1 VSARL
6 ARSIYQTICSNQAAI
21 ADIKA
26 EAASL
31 ALSLATDPDA
41 SFELTSSTVNG
52 QTFSG
57 RRTMSNG
64 DRLTMLRLILKQ
76 VDAGRPLNL
85 DTRAVF

>member
-6 ARSIYQTICSNQAAI
+6 ARSIYQTICDNPAAI
-21 ADIKA
+21 ASVKA
-26 EAASL
+26 EAGAL

-76 VDAGRPLNL
+76 VDAGRPMNL

>member
-1 VSARL
+1 MSARL
-6 ARSIYQTICSNQAAI
+6 ARSIYLTIRDNPAAI
-21 ADIKA
+21 AAIQE
-26 EAASL
+26 EASSL
-31 ALSLATDPDA
+31 ALSLATNPDA

-64 DRLTMLRLILKQ
+64 DRLNMLRLIIKQ
-76 VDAGRPLNL
+76 LEAGRPLNL